1 MSFWQQCAAVLA
13 AASLAVATARADET
27 AKVVV
32 ADSEQLVLTPGG
44 ILVTDEATAQ
54 GEYWIGVFA
63 SRPAPALQAQLKLPK
78 DQGLLVEALQPE
90 SPAAKAGVAQYDIL
104 LKGNDKPLTDVA
116 SLLRLIEQVKDG
128 KLTLD
133 LLRAGK
139 HETVTVT
146 PIKRPAGEAGMLG
159 RPYTPGEGA
168 AARDFFGGFGG
179 FEGRPMEFRI
189 FHPGQILSPGGPMTN
204 AAGGEA
210 TSVEVMVVTKSTLA
224 DGSKVEI
231 TRRGADPAQVVVTH
245 GKQKWEGTSADLS
258 KIPENIR
265 PEVEKL
271 LHTTFEHMRVVPSTG
286 LPAGGNVT
294 FFGGGMGAGLPGP
307 MAVLPN
313 VEKRLGEMQKQIDEL
328 RQTVDALKSKPKK
341 KAAPK
346 PE

>member
-1 MSFWQQCAAVLA
+1 MFLWKRCVAVAATALLA
-13 AASLAVATARADET
+13 ATAAWADEPAADAN
-27 AKVVV
+27 AKV
-32 ADSEQLVLTPGG
+32 LVNDVGAPSGQ
-44 ILVTDEATAQ
+44 A
-54 GEYWIGVFA
+54 EYWIGVFA
-63 SRPAPALQAQLKLPK
+63 SRPSPALQAQLKLSK
-78 DQGLLVEALQPE
+78 DQGLLVETVQYN
-90 SPAAKAGVAQYDIL
+90 SPAAKAGVQQYDIL
-104 LKGNDKPLTDVA
+104 LKGNDKPLTDIA
-116 SLLRLIEQVKDG
+116 SLLQAIEQVKDG

-139 HETVTVT
+139 HESVTVT
-146 PIKRPAGEAGMLG
+146 PAKRPAGEAGMMG
-159 RPYTPGEGA
+159 GPWTPAEGA
-168 AARDFFGGFGG
+168 VAREFFGGFGG

-189 FHPGQILSPGGPMTN
+189 FHPGQILSPGGPMTK

-210 TSVEVMVVTKSTLA
+210 TSVEVMIVTKSTLA

-231 TRRGADPAQVVVTH
+231 TRRGTEPAQVVVTH

-258 KIPENIR
+258 KMPENIR

-271 LHTTFEHMRVVPSTG
+271 LHTTFEHMRVVPSAG

-294 FFGGGMGAGLPGP
+294 FFGSGMGPGLPGQ

-313 VEKRLGEMQKQIDEL
+313 VEMRLGEMQKQIDEL
-328 RQTVDALKSKPKK
+328 RQAVDALKSKPKK